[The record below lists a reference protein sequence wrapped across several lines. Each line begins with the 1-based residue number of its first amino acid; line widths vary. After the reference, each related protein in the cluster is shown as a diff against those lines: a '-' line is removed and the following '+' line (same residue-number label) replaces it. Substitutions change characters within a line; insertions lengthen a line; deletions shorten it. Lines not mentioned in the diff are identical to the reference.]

1 MQFDERRL
9 RRSSVLWRINDT
21 IVVDPTA
28 EQLDTPVPRR
38 NMAIVKTCRS
48 KSGQTDRVF
57 EAHPTYLHFD
67 PSDLANPAARL
78 RTLELRL
85 PCHGTARLTTALFVS
100 DAVFTP
106 MKHSVRKIW
115 CSTLL

>member
-1 MQFDERRL
+1 M
-9 RRSSVLWRINDT
+9 
-21 IVVDPTA
+21 DPTA
-28 EQLDTPVPRR
+28 EQLGTLVPRR
-38 NMAIVKTCRS
+38 DMAVVKTCRS
-48 KSGQTDRVF
+48 KADETNRLFG
-57 EAHPTYLHFD
+57 AHPIYLHFD
-67 PSDLANPAARL
+67 PSDLANLAARL

-106 MKHSVRKIW
+106 VKHSVRKIW